1 MDIETLA
8 SYRELACRLARDI
21 DDLVERRRATLALL
35 ELKGSDTSK
44 ARHVI
49 NVSEELQRKIWSDKE
64 QVETEF
70 QELLKCQDGG
80 SQATPRMK
88 ARE

>member
-8 SYRELACRLARDI
+8 SYRELARRLARDI

-35 ELKGSDTSK
+35 ELNGASDTRK
-44 ARHVI
+44 ARHVL
-49 NVSEELQRKIWSDKE
+49 NVSEELQRKIWSDNE

-80 SQATPRMK
+80 SQEHPG
-88 ARE
+88 

>member
-1 MDIETLA
+1 ML
-8 SYRELACRLARDI
+8 
-21 DDLVERRRATLALL
+21 
-35 ELKGSDTSK
+35 
-44 ARHVI
+44 

-70 QELLKCQDGG
+70 QELLKSQDGG

>member
-1 MDIETLA
+1 MDIERLT
-8 SYRELACRLARDI
+8 SHWELARKLARDI

-44 ARHVI
+44 ARHML

-64 QVETEF
+64 QVETKV
-70 QELLKCQDGG
+70 QEL
-80 SQATPRMK
+80 
-88 ARE
+88 